1 MKATEKIQWGII
13 VVAAFVIE
21 AALFAILIPV
31 QILFG
36 MQVFQVA
43 VPVAVVVITFVL
55 TMLFGRRIHAQ
66 FLIHGLLIGLIATL
80 IYLGL
85 LVLLRAVPTAIATYG
100 LFMFVVINVS
110 RIVAAMMGTVVEE
123 RRQLARNIGSV

>member
-1 MKATEKIQWGII
+1 MKPTEKIRWGII

-85 LVLLRAVPTAIATYG
+85 LVSLRAVPTALATYG